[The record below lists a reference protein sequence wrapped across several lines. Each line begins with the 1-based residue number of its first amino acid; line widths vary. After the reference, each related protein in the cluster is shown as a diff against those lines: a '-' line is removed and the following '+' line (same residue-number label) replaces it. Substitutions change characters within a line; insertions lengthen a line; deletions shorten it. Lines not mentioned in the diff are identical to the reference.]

1 MTWPAIAIREARP
14 EDATVCVALLR
25 ALPDWFGIEAAIEHY
40 ADEIPHLQTFLARV
54 EGEVSGF
61 ISLAYH
67 NSSTAEIYL
76 LAVCQERHRQGIGTA
91 LVSRVEQEARD
102 RGHQLFEVKTL
113 GPSHPSEHYARTRAF
128 YRKCGFLPLEELHDL
143 WPGNPCLIMVKP
155 LR

>member
-1 MTWPAIAIREARP
+1 MTRAAVAIREARP
-14 EDATVCVALLR
+14 EDTASCVAILR

-40 ADEIPHLQTFLARV
+40 ADEIPHLQTLLACI

-67 NSSTAEIYL
+67 NSSTAEIHL
-76 LAVCQERHRQGIGTA
+76 LAVRQEQHRQGIGRA
-91 LVSRVEQEARD
+91 LVSRAEQEARA